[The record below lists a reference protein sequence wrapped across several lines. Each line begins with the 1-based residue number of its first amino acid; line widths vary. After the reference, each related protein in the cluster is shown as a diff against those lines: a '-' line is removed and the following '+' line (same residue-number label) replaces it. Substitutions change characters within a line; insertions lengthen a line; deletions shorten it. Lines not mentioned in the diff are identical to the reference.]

1 MLASSIDRCPSSITV
16 LTVDEAFAP
25 VRHRHLEHRH
35 PRQVY
40 IDDERVDPRGEVP
53 QYVDVAVAEGG

>member
-1 MLASSIDRCPSSITV
+1 M

-53 QYVDVAVAEGG
+53 QNVDVAVAEGG